1 MITEDFCSF
10 EVAKL
15 LKEKGFDELCIFKY
29 NSEGVRMKAGVA
41 IDEWQ
46 NSELD
51 DDECSCVSLQMTMKW
66 LRKKHNIMVEIYL
79 PHEYEHEEEIWDGK
93 YCFELFSLTN
103 GHSIFWDETEYSTYE
118 DAVEAACIYSL
129 ENLIKKEY
137 NYESKNKKYR

>member
-1 MITEDFCSF
+1 MLTEDFCSF

-51 DDECSCVSLQMTMKW
+51 DNEYSCPSQSMAMKW
-66 LRKKHNIMVEIYL
+66 LREVHNLYIEIFVTWRDKIPYYQWRINNL
-79 PHEYEHEEEIWDGK
+79 ITQDTIVDTPCLEKPEE
-93 YCFELFSLTN
+93 
-103 GHSIFWDETEYSTYE
+103 
-118 DAVEAACIYSL
+118 AVEAALKYCL
-129 ENLIKKEY
+129 KNLI
-137 NYESKNKKYR
+137 

>member
-51 DDECSCVSLQMTMKW
+51 DDEYSCPSQSMAMKW
-66 LRKKHNIMVEIYL
+66 LREVHKIFIEVSVSIDLNGNYHYSYTVLDKECKYL
-79 PHEYEHEEEIWDGK
+79 RRGYTDFDW
-93 YCFELFSLTN
+93 N
-103 GHSIFWDETEYSTYE
+103 YE
-118 DAVEAACIYSL
+118 DAVEAALKYAL
-129 ENLIKKEY
+129 ENLI
-137 NYESKNKKYR
+137 

>member
-1 MITEDFCSF
+1 MITEDFCSY

-51 DDECSCVSLQMTMKW
+51 DDECSCVSLQMAMKW
-66 LRKKHNIMVEIYL
+66 LREKGFHINASISYDYSEDADGNIVDKRTFWLFEIFSSFGGYIIYT
-79 PHEYEHEEEIWDGK
+79 EEVNKYDSYEE
-93 YCFELFSLTN
+93 
-103 GHSIFWDETEYSTYE
+103 
-118 DAVEAACIYSL
+118 AVEAALKYSL
-129 ENLIKKEY
+129 EEILL
-137 NYESKNKKYR
+137 

>member
-1 MITEDFCSF
+1 MITEDFCSL

-51 DDECSCVSLQMTMKW
+51 DDECSCVSHQTAMKW
-66 LRKKHNIMVEIYL
+66 LREMHKIQICVEQNPYDVWHYWGFSMSYIDEKINEL
-79 PHEYEHEEEIWDGK
+79 PNPTQAFIHICPTKIPNNCYK
-93 YCFELFSLTN
+93 
-103 GHSIFWDETEYSTYE
+103 TYE
-118 DAVEAACIYSL
+118 EAVEAACIYAL
-129 ENLIKKEY
+129 KNLI
-137 NYESKNKKYR
+137 